1 MWNVRETINPYR
13 CCLLVV
19 SLQIAVTAIGCGS
32 TKTQQITDQMLMSNA
47 VDRTIEQVDFRVLSG
62 RKVFLDTR
70 HLKIVKGAG
79 FVNADY
85 IVSSLRQ
92 QMFAAHARLMETAA
106 DADVIVEVRVGTL
119 GTDEHDITYGVP
131 ASSTISTA
139 ASLVPNAPTIP
150 TIPELSLARRT
161 IQLGGAKVALFAY
174 DQKTKRPIWQSGVK
188 MAMSDARSFWILGA
202 GPFQRGT
209 IYDGTQ
215 FAGSQLQ
222 VSSILGDDESENEEN
237 ARIAYADEYVFEAPS
252 QLRHPVQLSSFV
264 KPSSDQPSSD
274 QPSSDQPSSDQ
285 PISDQ
290 PISNQPS
297 ATAPKAGEAASEAK
311 E

>member
-1 MWNVRETINPYR
+1 MRLFSANSCVVVLTINSCELMNVNR
-13 CCLLVV
+13 LCTLIGQSLIVV
-19 SLQIAVTAIGCGS
+19 VAVGCGA

-47 VDRTIEQVDFRVLSG
+47 VDRTIEQVDFRVLAG

-70 HLKIVKGAG
+70 HLKIVKGMG

-85 IVSSLRQ
+85 IISSLRQ
-92 QMFAAHARLMETAA
+92 QMFASHARLVESSTE
-106 DADVIVEVRVGTL
+106 ADVVVEARVGTL

-150 TIPELSLARRT
+150 AIPELSLARRT

-209 IYDGTQ
+209 IFEGTQ

-222 VSSILGDDESENEEN
+222 VSSILGDSEDKPDEEP
-237 ARIAYADEYVFEAPS
+237 RVAYGDEYVFDPPA
-252 QLRHPVQLSSFV
+252 QLRQPVQLSSFV
-264 KPSSDQPSSD
+264 KSSPAESNPDESTAAPSGG
-274 QPSSDQPSSDQ
+274 
-285 PISDQ
+285 
-290 PISNQPS
+290 N
-297 ATAPKAGEAASEAK
+297 AAGEKK